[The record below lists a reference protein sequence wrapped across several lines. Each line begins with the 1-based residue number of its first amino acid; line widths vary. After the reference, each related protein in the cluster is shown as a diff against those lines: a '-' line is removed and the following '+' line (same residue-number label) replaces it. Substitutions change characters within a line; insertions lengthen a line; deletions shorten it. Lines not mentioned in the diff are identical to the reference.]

1 MQYLCLP
8 QGLPQVY
15 EKSIRNVYS
24 SQKIWRV
31 FVGANADKHFLRR
44 WLKRSYVQQYAGNG
58 EKLSCASLACLG

>member
-15 EKSIRNVYS
+15 ENQLEMSTPPK
-24 SQKIWRV
+24 RV

-44 WLKRSYVQQYAGNG
+44 WLQRSYVQQYAGNG